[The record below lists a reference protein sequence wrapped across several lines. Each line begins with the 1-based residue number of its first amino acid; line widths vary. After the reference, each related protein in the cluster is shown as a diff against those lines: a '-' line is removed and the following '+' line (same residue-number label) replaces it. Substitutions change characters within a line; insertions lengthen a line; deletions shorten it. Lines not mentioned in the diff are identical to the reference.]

1 MAANIDDF
9 DFDPDKLR
17 QKYKEERDKR
27 IRSDGNDQYK
37 EVKGDFSYFVEDP
50 YVEDKSERNSL
61 KLHTEIAI
69 IGGGF
74 GGMLAAAR
82 IREAGFDGEADTI
95 EQLMRDLSVASDYL
109 PDGVS
114 EMIQTAFS
122 TAYSEAAENGDLSD
136 VDLRAALRAADPT
149 DGVLSGILNQS
160 DINIMGKAQE
170 LIDEGAT
177 PQDVRDFFFQEILKR
192 HEIL

>member
-27 IRSDGNDQYK
+27 IRSDGNEQYK
-37 EVKGDFSYFVEDP
+37 EVKGEFSYFVEDP

-82 IREAGFDGEADTI
+82 IREAGFD
-95 EQLMRDLSVASDYL
+95 LS
-109 PDGVS
+109 
-114 EMIQTAFS
+114 
-122 TAYSEAAENGDLSD
+122 
-136 VDLRAALRAADPT
+136 
-149 DGVLSGILNQS
+149 
-160 DINIMGKAQE
+160 
-170 LIDEGAT
+170 LIH
-177 PQDVRDFFFQEILKR
+177 I
-192 HEIL
+192 